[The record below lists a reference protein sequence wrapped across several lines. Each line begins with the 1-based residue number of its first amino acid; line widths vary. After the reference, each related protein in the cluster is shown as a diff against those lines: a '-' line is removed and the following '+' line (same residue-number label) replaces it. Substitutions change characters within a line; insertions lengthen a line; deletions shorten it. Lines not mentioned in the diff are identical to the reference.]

1 MVSPL
6 ICENIPRPWILSSP
20 FCFLF
25 LFFLSKYTLS
35 LPSFVS
41 LRTSFT
47 RPCIQARARARAQC
61 TDCMF

>member
-1 MVSPL
+1 
-6 ICENIPRPWILSSP
+6 
-20 FCFLF
+20 
-25 LFFLSKYTLS
+25 LSKYTLS